1 MECHYLIQQLQK
13 DKKMRILKFIFF
25 LNFLFSMTMILGQG
39 YTYSYND
46 PCTGV
51 EKQIQ
56 VPSGGVAVTYY
67 SELHIF
73 TPEDFQNGTFDAWAS
88 TVYSQYGNNNPC
100 GSTIGI
106 ESSVSVAQYTSLNSL
121 NILNS
126 LSFVSDMSSS
136 GVSDITNGIKSVNS
150 ASTTKEN
157 KSDKKDSKNKEKTS
171 ETKTSEQSGGSTTT
185 TTSGE
190 SGNNGSGGSGSGGS
204 ETGGSGSGSGSGSG
218 GSGNGRSSEE
228 KTEEPKTEETKPEEG
243 GGKSNTLGGSVSST
257 QKSSDKTT
265 SALKPTIVVSSDFA
279 GFNFKNNDVA
289 YGAKATGGYTA
300 VRWDGLRTHG
310 ITADYNSS
318 MRGPNI
324 TGFYAFLKPTR
335 TDLFSATLSVGFTG
349 NRSTY
354 GTIAAGQMWSFKKP
368 KRLKYLYMVTFSYG
382 ELYKQ
387 KFLGTAFITGGMY
400 DFKIT
405 KRFDI
410 KLTNLFIYAPL
421 VRYYNDIVLKSPYV
435 IMPLIGTN
443 INLTK
448 KFKFNINMGGTYAI
462 KQDVMNFTIMFGTRF
477 AL

>member
-1 MECHYLIQQLQK
+1 
-13 DKKMRILKFIFF
+13 MRISKFIIL

-46 PCTGV
+46 PCTGI

-56 VPSGGVAVTYY
+56 VPSNGIAVTYY
-67 SELHIF
+67 GELNTF
-73 TPEDFQNGTFDAWAS
+73 TPEQFQDGTFDAWAAS
-88 TVYSQYGNNNPC
+88 VYSQYGNNNPC
-100 GSTIGI
+100 GSTIGV
-106 ESSVSVAQYTSLNSL
+106 SSSISVAQYTSLNSL

-136 GVSDITNGIKSVNS
+136 GVSDITGGIKSVGS
-150 ASTTKEN
+150 ATTSKEN
-157 KSDKKDSKNKEKTS
+157 KSDKRDNKNKNKETGSGNTS
-171 ETKTSEQSGGSTTT
+171 ETTQPNSKSSETTQSGSGTSSETTQSG
-185 TTSGE
+185 SGE
-190 SGNNGSGGSGSGGS
+190 SGSSSSESGGSGSGGSGSGGS
-204 ETGGSGSGSGSGSG
+204 
-218 GSGNGRSSEE
+218 GSGNGGSGRSGEKTEE
-228 KTEEPKTEETKPEEG
+228 IKTEEPKAEEG

-257 QKSSDKTT
+257 QKSSDKSTT

-279 GFNFKNNDVA
+279 GFNFKNNDVT
-289 YGAKATGGYTA
+289 YGAKGTGGYTA

-310 ITADYNSS
+310 ITFDYNTS
-318 MRGPNI
+318 MKGPNI

-335 TDLFSATLSVGFTG
+335 TDLFSATLSFGFTG
-349 NRSTY
+349 NRSIY

-387 KFLGTAFITGGMY
+387 KFLGTAFITGAMY

-405 KRFDI
+405 KRFDV